1 MTEGAEPRGGST
13 VSGGNIARVRWL
25 TALREPAADASFA
38 QLRNSFHEVLYVI
51 ASKGFEVHQLACR
64 DGVSGTSSYC

>member
-25 TALREPAADASFA
+25 TALREPAADASFP
-38 QLRNSFHEVLYVI
+38 QLRNSFHEALYVI
-51 ASKGFEVHQLACR
+51 ASKVVEVHQLACR